1 MRVAVLGQGRMGAA
15 IAGRLVED
23 GHTVVVWDRTAERTA
38 PLVARGAEAAA
49 SVGEAVARVDVAITS
64 LSNDDAVREVA
75 LGPHGVVDSAGA
87 GGALYADASTI
98 SPDLSRELSL
108 AYPDFVSMPVSGSP
122 EVVASGEA
130 VFLAGGPE
138 ASLQRL
144 EPVLRSLSPNHRTYP
159 EARLAAVA
167 KLAVNTV
174 LLAGL
179 VSLAE
184 GLAVGRAGGLSDD
197 QLRTLLAESPM
208 VGPGLRRRFEP
219 LLTGSGPTLWT
230 VALGAKDLGLALE
243 LAGADQSVPV
253 VAAVKER
260 YEQATAE
267 GLGGED
273 GAAVG
278 RIYPH

>member
-1 MRVAVLGQGRMGAA
+1 MGAA

-98 SPDLSRELSL
+98 SPDLSHELSL

-273 GAAVG
+273 VAAVG

>member
-23 GHTVVVWDRTAERTA
+23 GHTVVVWDRPAARTA
-38 PLVARGAEAAA
+38 PRVARGAEAAA

-243 LAGADQSVPV
+243 LAEADQSVPV

-273 GAAVG
+273 VAAVG